1 MWAAGQC
8 GNFIAVSLRLEQVV
22 ELLPRLLAFIGARF
36 SLATLR
42 SSARCGF
49 EVFTEVGDF
58 FFYGGFSSVFEAAGG
73 VCRVKVFTHATAVQ
87 FVKTLVAGGLA
98 AEGKWLAGQ
107 TGATIKTVQ
116 SVQSA
121 ISP

>member
-22 ELLPRLLAFIGARF
+22 ELLPRLLVFICAGF
-36 SLATLR
+36 NLATIG
-42 SSARCGF
+42 SSASCGF
-49 EVFTEVGDF
+49 EVLTEVGDL

-73 VCRVKVFTHATAVQ
+73 VCRVKVLTHATAVQ

-98 AEGKWLAGQ
+98 AEGKRFFGQ
-107 TGATIKTVQ
+107 TGTTVKT
-116 SVQSA
+116 A
-121 ISP
+121 